1 MYATEGLVMYGMYLG
16 VLIFFFRAGVVR
28 RVEGA
33 NLVSLPVRTKN
44 AMQHFVPQHGP
55 TPPFFLY
62 KCDLL

>member
-1 MYATEGLVMYGMYLG
+1 MYLG
-16 VLIFFFRAGVVR
+16 VFIFFFRAGVVR

-44 AMQHFVPQHGP
+44 AMQHFVPQHAP
-55 TPPFFLY
+55 PPFFFFFFY